1 MSIITISRGSMSGG
15 QALAECVASALGVP
29 CIGREI
35 LVSAAGKVGVSA
47 EQLSQNLEKSPG
59 LWDRFT
65 SERNLYVA
73 GVQAA
78 LADLVASGS
87 VVYHGH
93 AGHLL
98 LRGVPAVLRVRL
110 IAPLSMRLRAVME
123 RQHLKPDAAHAY
135 IQKVDEERVR
145 WARFLY
151 GVDLRDPGLY
161 DLVLS
166 LESMSIRSAC
176 NVVVATA
183 CQAEFQVGDDT
194 KAKLADFALASRV
207 KLSLATNAASR
218 GLDLTV
224 KAERGTVT
232 VSGDVPQAA
241 RLAST
246 SDRLEKELRGI
257 VAAVDGVSGVDLSVR
272 PFDPRV

>member
-1 MSIITISRGSMSGG
+1 MPIITISRGSMSGG
-15 QALAECVASALGVP
+15 QALAECVASALGVE
-29 CIGREI
+29 CVGREL
-35 LVSAAGKVGVSA
+35 LVAAAEKIGVSGD
-47 EQLSQNLEKSPG
+47 QLSQTLEKSPG
-59 LWDRFT
+59 VWERFS

-73 GVQAA
+73 AVRSA
-78 LADLVASGS
+78 LADRVVGGD

-110 IAPLSMRLRAVME
+110 IAPLPMRLRAVME
-123 RQHLKPDAAHAY
+123 RQHVKPDAAHAY
-135 IQKVDEERVR
+135 IQKVDEERLR

-176 NVVVATA
+176 NVVAATG
-183 CQAEFQVGDDT
+183 QQSEFAVGDDT
-194 KAKLADFALASRV
+194 RARLREFALASRV
-207 KLSLATNAASR
+207 KLALATQPASRSLA
-218 GLDLTV
+218 LTV
-224 KAERGTVT
+224 RAEGGVVT
-232 VSGDVPQAA
+232 VSGDVPQAT

-246 SDRLEKELRGI
+246 SDRLEKELREI
-257 VAAVDGVSGVDLSVR
+257 VSAVEGVTGVELSVR
-272 PFDPRV
+272 PFNPHV

>member
-183 CQAEFQVGDDT
+183 RQAEFQVGDDT
-194 KAKLADFALASRV
+194 KARLADFALASRV
-207 KLSLATNAASR
+207 KLSLATHAASR

-232 VSGDVPQAA
+232 VFGDVPQAA

-246 SDRLEKELRGI
+246 SDRLEKELREI
-257 VAAVDGVSGVDLSVR
+257 VAAVEGVSGVDLSVR

>member
-1 MSIITISRGSMSGG
+1 MPIITISRGSMSGG
-15 QALAECVASALGVP
+15 QALAECIASALGVP
-29 CIGREI
+29 CVGREV
-35 LVSAAGKVGVSA
+35 LVAAAAKLGVSA
-47 EQLSQNLEKSPG
+47 EQLSQTLEKSPG

-65 SERNLYVA
+65 SERNLYVVA
-73 GVQAA
+73 VQAT
-78 LADLVASGS
+78 LAELVTSGD

-110 IAPLSMRLRAVME
+110 IAPMAMRLRAVME

-135 IQKVDEERVR
+135 IQKVDEERLR
-145 WARFLY
+145 WVRFLY

-176 NVVVATA
+176 NVVATSA
-183 CQAEFQVGDDT
+183 RQAEFQVDDLVR
-194 KAKLADFALASRV
+194 AKLANFALASRV
-207 KLSLATNAASR
+207 KLALATQPASR
-218 GLDLTV
+218 GLELSV
-224 KAERGTVT
+224 RAEGGVVT
-232 VSGDVPQAA
+232 VAGDVPQAT

-246 SDRLEKELRGI
+246 GERLENELRAI
-257 VAAVDGVSGVDLSVR
+257 VGAVKGVSGIELSVR
-272 PFDPRV
+272 PFDPRF

>member
-1 MSIITISRGSMSGG
+1 MSGG

-246 SDRLEKELRGI
+246 SDRLEKELREI
-257 VAAVDGVSGVDLSVR
+257 VAAVEGVSGVDLSVR